1 MIKKFNNFIIP
12 VALIFPLIFYS
23 CASDVYDEEDIVVV
37 RDTITIRIDT
47 TIKEQRE
54 MEKLRLMLVIQLGAF
69 SNKDHAD
76 NYASSVSEKLSKD
89 ADVRNV
95 GNVYVVTVGNFT
107 DANKAEDYLMFVK
120 SKGYDKAFIKNIK
133 FY

>member
-1 MIKKFNNFIIP
+1 MIKKIIYFVIP
-12 VALIFPLIFYS
+12 VTVLFSVLFYS
-23 CASDVYDEEDIVVV
+23 CSSDVYDEEDIIVV
-37 RDTITIRIDT
+37 RDTITIKIDT

-69 SNKDHAD
+69 SNKDYAD
-76 NYASSVSEKLSKD
+76 LFASSASEKLSRD
-89 ADVRNV
+89 TDVRNV
-95 GNVYVVTVGNFT
+95 GNLFIVTIGNFT

>member
-1 MIKKFNNFIIP
+1 MIKKIIYFIIP
-12 VALIFPLIFYS
+12 VTVFFSVMFYS
-23 CASDVYDEEDIVVV
+23 CSSDVYDEDDIIVV
-37 RDTITIRIDT
+37 RDTITIKIDT

-69 SNKDHAD
+69 SNKDYAALF
-76 NYASSVSEKLSKD
+76 ASSVSEKLSRD
-89 ADVRNV
+89 ADVRTA
-95 GNVYVVTVGNFT
+95 GNLYIVTVGSFT